1 MPIVPNA
8 DGDRPTLF
16 LSYARADRPRAE
28 KLAATL
34 EQAGFTLWW
43 DALIEGGAQFAA
55 RIGEALD
62 RADAVIVLWS
72 QHSIGSDWVRDE
84 ASQGRDAH
92 RLVPLS
98 LDGSA
103 PPLGFRQYHAIDLRQ
118 WNGRSDAPEI
128 AAIARAVAAIGSGAG
143 SGATPSPIPAR
154 LLAPAGPSRRSAL
167 ALGAGV
173 LVLAGGGAT
182 VAWQRGLFGG
192 ADPAIP
198 GSIAV
203 LPLKN
208 FSGNPEQ
215 AYFSDGLTEELRTAL
230 RRLGSLEVM
239 GAASSDTL
247 RDSKDD
253 AKVMARNLGV
263 AFLLEGSVQRAGDV
277 VRIAIDLIDGGTGFS
292 RWSNRLDRKMT
303 DIFAV
308 QTEIAQTV
316 AQALSVQIATAS
328 PAPGGTTNADAYEN
342 FLKGRALFNQGKDEA
357 TDRAALADHDLA
369 LAADPMFALAHA
381 TRSRSLA
388 AIAGEY
394 AAGDQ
399 IHALI
404 GQAIAAASRAIAIAP
419 DVAEGQLAMGFALFT
434 GRLDVARAAPFYD
447 KAYQLGHGNADI
459 LLLFALYCSRAGRD
473 GEARAAIVR
482 AVALDPLN
490 PRAHRATGSI
500 AYAARRYR
508 DAIPPIERA
517 LALNPALSNAHF
529 IKGYSLMMLGDLPA
543 AKAEILVEP
552 HATFRLAGLAI
563 LLRRMGN
570 IAGAKRAMEQMIGEL
585 GSRALYQQAQV
596 YAQWGELDPAIAA
609 LAKAHATNDSGLIYL
624 ATDPLL
630 DPLRKDPRFV
640 QLSSHLP
647 IA

>member
-1 MPIVPNA
+1 
-8 DGDRPTLF
+8 
-16 LSYARADRPRAE
+16 
-28 KLAATL
+28 
-34 EQAGFTLWW
+34 
-43 DALIEGGAQFAA
+43 
-55 RIGEALD
+55 
-62 RADAVIVLWS
+62 
-72 QHSIGSDWVRDE
+72 
-84 ASQGRDAH
+84 
-92 RLVPLS
+92 
-98 LDGSA
+98 
-103 PPLGFRQYHAIDLRQ
+103 
-118 WNGRSDAPEI
+118 
-128 AAIARAVAAIGSGAG
+128 
-143 SGATPSPIPAR
+143 
-154 LLAPAGPSRRSAL
+154 
-167 ALGAGV
+167 
-173 LVLAGGGAT
+173 
-182 VAWQRGLFGG
+182 
-192 ADPAIP
+192 
-198 GSIAV
+198 
-203 LPLKN
+203 
-208 FSGNPEQ
+208 
-215 AYFSDGLTEELRTAL
+215 
-230 RRLGSLEVM
+230 
-239 GAASSDTL
+239 
-247 RDSKDD
+247 
-253 AKVMARNLGV
+253 
-263 AFLLEGSVQRAGDV
+263 
-277 VRIAIDLIDGGTGFS
+277 
-292 RWSNRLDRKMT
+292 MT

-381 TRSRSLA
+381 ARSRSLA

-609 LAKAHATNDSGLIYL
+609 LAKAHAANDSGLIYL